1 MVEQQGKHSVVEAA
15 FLTVADAATYLGIS
29 ANTLYVWRHRRQGPP
44 SFRMGP
50 GGRVMYR
57 RDLLDAWLTEQQA
70 ADSRSNL
77 TLSPL
82 VQVQRRRAPRASR

>member
-1 MVEQQGKHSVVEAA
+1 MVQQQSKRPVVEPA

-29 ANTLYVWRHRRQGPP
+29 VNTLYVWRHRRQGPP

-70 ADSRSNL
+70 VDSRSNS

-82 VQVQRRRAPRASR
+82 AKVPQFRTPRASR